1 MNNLTDVKFEQI
13 KLFLTSHNIDVK
25 FIIETFLKPN
35 VSGSVY
41 EIPGYA
47 MYRKDR
53 AGNKK
58 GGGILAYVNSQ
69 LKANRLYDLEDKN
82 VEIMWLSICPYSSK
96 RALLVGTLYRPPS
109 SNADADIKLENNVEN
124 AYLKNCEMHILG
136 DFNIK
141 NIITTLITTSP
152 YKSYA

>member
-1 MNNLTDVKFEQI
+1 MERQLIASGDVELNPGPNTNTSGSEQSQRVVNHPIINSSNKSLKIGEWNVNNLTNVKFEQI
-13 KLFLTSHNIDVK
+13 KLFLTSHNIDVM

-53 AGNKK
+53 PGNKK

-69 LKANRLYDLEDKN
+69 
-82 VEIMWLSICPYSSK
+82 
-96 RALLVGTLYRPPS
+96 
-109 SNADADIKLENNVEN
+109 
-124 AYLKNCEMHILG
+124 
-136 DFNIK
+136 
-141 NIITTLITTSP
+141 
-152 YKSYA
+152 

>member
-13 KLFLTSHNIDVK
+13 KLFLTSHNIDIM
-25 FIIETFLKPN
+25 FIRETFLKPN

-47 MYRKDR
+47 MYRKGR

-69 LKANRLYDLEDKN
+69 LKANRLYDLEDEN

-96 RALLVGTLYRPPS
+96 RAFYQLVPYTVLPHPMWML
-109 SNADADIKLENNVEN
+109 IEN
-124 AYLKNCEMHILG
+124 LKIILKMP
-136 DFNIK
+136 I
-141 NIITTLITTSP
+141 
-152 YKSYA
+152 

>member
-1 MNNLTDVKFEQI
+1 M
-13 KLFLTSHNIDVK
+13 

-35 VSGSVY
+35 VSASVY

-69 LKANRLYDLEDKN
+69 LKSNRLL
-82 VEIMWLSICPYSSK
+82 
-96 RALLVGTLYRPPS
+96 
-109 SNADADIKLENNVEN
+109 
-124 AYLKNCEMHILG
+124 
-136 DFNIK
+136 
-141 NIITTLITTSP
+141 
-152 YKSYA
+152 